1 MAELRALD
9 RQSIQEHEPKE
20 SLGAPFWYALPSNNP
35 FDDVLLSEWGLHQ
48 RDRELRTLY
57 RNQYSWIAQSSV
69 AGLTRKVAQTPF
81 QLQGGRNLTTHYQGV
96 LQDADFGAGWS
107 HFWSQVLLD
116 YLTCDYG
123 AYIEII
129 GGGKSDSALRGRV
142 LGIAHL
148 DSLRCIPT
156 GNLEFPVVYWS
167 RRSGKLHRIHH
178 TRIIRLVDM
187 PDGDELR
194 FGAGLCSLSRAVSII
209 QQQIPMMRYVAG
221 QMSDVPASG
230 VMFLEGLTGEQYYD
244 AMRDYKVRREMGYK
258 GEMAIGGGSGQ
269 KISGSRVPFA
279 VAPEG
284 FEYSTYVEIAVN
296 AFAAAFGIDRQDLYP
311 LQGKMSGTA
320 TQSEV
325 LAEKSRGMAFGDL
338 LSKITRAINTRIL
351 PPALEFGFEYR
362 DEEKDK
368 QVAERTGILL
378 SNASTLK
385 ALGAK
390 PEIVMQY
397 LAMQDETLRDVLMDD
412 NGDVIALPDDDV
424 LTQEQTETVP
434 DADAIATDTEN
445 ESNPEADSV
454 PVTDTENQK
463 AQKDISDTQADFMS
477 RFSSV
482 LESARNKDIN
492 RMRAGILIRGMIRTF
507 GGRAF
512 GDGLE
517 DSGVPRNRMDSGDNL
532 TVNNLIATQSQYVS
546 NLTDV
551 LFHQDGISDL
561 EAQGKAIMWF
571 NKSIYPFFDAGRL
584 SGGANGMRQ
593 WMLGPTEHC
602 DDCLRLANQIHRLKE
617 FLQSGWHPKSTRLEC
632 GGFRCECELVKRPGA
647 SVSGVLPI

>member
-1 MAELRALD
+1 
-9 RQSIQEHEPKE
+9 
-20 SLGAPFWYALPSNNP
+20 
-35 FDDVLLSEWGLHQ
+35 
-48 RDRELRTLY
+48 
-57 RNQYSWIAQSSV
+57 
-69 AGLTRKVAQTPF
+69 
-81 QLQGGRNLTTHYQGV
+81 
-96 LQDADFGAGWS
+96 
-107 HFWSQVLLD
+107 
-116 YLTCDYG
+116 
-123 AYIEII
+123 
-129 GGGKSDSALRGRV
+129 
-142 LGIAHL
+142 
-148 DSLRCIPT
+148 
-156 GNLEFPVVYWS
+156 
-167 RRSGKLHRIHH
+167 
-178 TRIIRLVDM
+178 
-187 PDGDELR
+187 
-194 FGAGLCSLSRAVSII
+194 
-209 QQQIPMMRYVAG
+209 MMRYVAG

-385 ALGAK
+385 ALGEK

-424 LTQEQTETVP
+424 LAQEQTETVP

-551 LFHQDGISDL
+551 LFNQDGISDL

-602 DDCLRLANQIHRLKE
+602 ADCLRLANQIHRLKE

>member
-1 MAELRALD
+1 
-9 RQSIQEHEPKE
+9 
-20 SLGAPFWYALPSNNP
+20 
-35 FDDVLLSEWGLHQ
+35 
-48 RDRELRTLY
+48 
-57 RNQYSWIAQSSV
+57 
-69 AGLTRKVAQTPF
+69 
-81 QLQGGRNLTTHYQGV
+81 
-96 LQDADFGAGWS
+96 
-107 HFWSQVLLD
+107 
-116 YLTCDYG
+116 
-123 AYIEII
+123 
-129 GGGKSDSALRGRV
+129 
-142 LGIAHL
+142 
-148 DSLRCIPT
+148 
-156 GNLEFPVVYWS
+156 
-167 RRSGKLHRIHH
+167 
-178 TRIIRLVDM
+178 
-187 PDGDELR
+187 
-194 FGAGLCSLSRAVSII
+194 
-209 QQQIPMMRYVAG
+209 
-221 QMSDVPASG
+221 
-230 VMFLEGLTGEQYYD
+230 
-244 AMRDYKVRREMGYK
+244 
-258 GEMAIGGGSGQ
+258 
-269 KISGSRVPFA
+269 
-279 VAPEG
+279 
-284 FEYSTYVEIAVN
+284 
-296 AFAAAFGIDRQDLYP
+296 
-311 LQGKMSGTA
+311 
-320 TQSEV
+320 
-325 LAEKSRGMAFGDL
+325 
-338 LSKITRAINTRIL
+338 
-351 PPALEFGFEYR
+351 
-362 DEEKDK
+362 
-368 QVAERTGILL
+368 
-378 SNASTLK
+378 
-385 ALGAK
+385 
-390 PEIVMQY
+390 
-397 LAMQDETLRDVLMDD
+397 
-412 NGDVIALPDDDV
+412 VIALPDDDV

-551 LFHQDGISDL
+551 LFNQDGISDL

-602 DDCLRLANQIHRLKE
+602 ADCLRLANQIHRLKE